1 MTEPRRLRAYAL
13 TQGRT
18 HANTNLTLDTLMSV
32 TDTAARTMPG
42 SPEKSDILALCG
54 REPQSPVDLSAA
66 LNLPIGT
73 IKVLV
78 ADLIQNGDL
87 STGQTADDLSTNMNL
102 DLDAVTP
109 AHATVAAGAAPA
121 HRDLTLLEEVLNGIE
136 SL

>member
-1 MTEPRRLRAYAL
+1 MSAPRRLRAYAL

-18 HANTNLTLDTLMSV
+18 HAETKLTLDTLLSAIDMASNSLL
-32 TDTAARTMPG
+32 G
-42 SPEKSDILALCG
+42 SPEKAEIMRQCET
-54 REPQSPVDLSAA
+54 EPQSPVDLSA
-66 LNLPIGT
+66 LLKLPIGT

-78 ADLIQNGDL
+78 ADLVGSGAL
-87 STGQTADDLSTNMNL
+87 SVGTSAALAPSMNL

-109 AHATVAAGAAPA
+109 QHATVSAPAAPA